1 MENPPKQF
9 NCDLNPHMKLAL
21 AIAILKSRRH
31 PSSAA
36 TADKVQSQPSCS
48 NISESDAIKWK
59 RKSKQRKKEIT
70 RLKEDLKLAEDGI
83 HHDVFPGNMMCT
95 CYFFDD
101 LGDTSPKDT
110 TDGAGSDQNR
120 FSDVLRRRFLRQVR
134 LRELKRKRD
143 DCSSERSCI
152 SDFSS
157 ENEMEQLRASVD
169 FLVELCEN
177 SSVARV
183 EGNFKNWSHQAVDFI
198 LATLKTLSPKGNI
211 DETVE
216 SIVSSLILRLIRRM
230 CDDSRGDES
239 RHSHNNFQF
248 YIQHL
253 LRKLG
258 TDPCVGQRV
267 ILSVSQRISLVAESL
282 LFMDPFDRAFPK
294 MHNCIYIMIQLIE
307 FLVSDC
313 LISWSIS
320 QEFELRILE
329 DWLASIFHARK
340 ALELLEGRN
349 ALYMLYMDRV
359 VGDLTRQL
367 GQVSSVCKLQPHILA
382 KLFG

>member
-1 MENPPKQF
+1 MENPPKQV

-21 AIAILKSRRH
+21 AISILKSRRH
-31 PSSAA
+31 PAP
-36 TADKVQSQPSCS
+36 ADKVQSQSSCS
-48 NISESDAIKWK
+48 NVSESDAIKWK
-59 RKSKQRKKEIT
+59 RKCKQRKEEIT

-83 HHDVFPGNMMCT
+83 HHDVFPENVMCK

-101 LGDTSPKDT
+101 LGDISPKDT
-110 TDGAGSDQNR
+110 TDGAGSDQKR

-134 LRELKRKRD
+134 LSERKRKRV

-157 ENEMEQLRASVD
+157 ESEMEQLRASVD

-183 EGNFKNWSHQAVDFI
+183 EEGNFKNWSHQAVDFI
-198 LATLKTLSPKGNI
+198 LATLKALSSKGHI

-230 CDDSRGDES
+230 CDGSRGDES
-239 RHSHNNFQF
+239 RHCHNDFQF

-258 TDPCVGQRV
+258 TDPYVGQRV

-294 MHNCIYIMIQLIE
+294 LHNCMYIMFQLIE
-307 FLVSDC
+307 FFVSDC
-313 LISWSIS
+313 LVTWSTS

-329 DWLASIFHARK
+329 DWVASIFHSRK

-367 GQVSSVCKLQPHILA
+367 GRVSFVRKLQPDILA